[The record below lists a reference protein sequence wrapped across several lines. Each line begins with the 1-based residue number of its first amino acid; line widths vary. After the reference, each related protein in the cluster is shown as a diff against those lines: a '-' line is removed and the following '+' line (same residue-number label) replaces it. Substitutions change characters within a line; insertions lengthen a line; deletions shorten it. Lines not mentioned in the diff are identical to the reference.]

1 MQVTQLLLNLG
12 QSIWLYNIKR
22 DLLNGGARHPTEYL
36 LRRKATS

>member
-22 DLLNGGARHPTEYL
+22 DLLNGGARGIPQSSY
-36 LRRKATS
+36 